1 MAFLKELSENKQAV
15 TLYKYN
21 GNDIRIDADIKIDS
35 IDRNSDYIRI
45 CFLDLETT
53 GTHKKNDKIIEIALK
68 VIQLNK
74 HNGKEVTAIAEY
86 ESFQDPGMHI
96 PEQATIINNITDEM
110 VKDHEIDW
118 TKVTEIFSLSQLF
131 VAHNASFDRAFLDRY
146 LEISQK
152 KVWACSINDINW
164 IKRGFTN
171 SKLELLAHWH
181 GYYYESHRAMI
192 DVDAMIHLVIHP
204 HYKEN
209 KPIIELIEK
218 ARKYQSRIIVKFN
231 YSKELV
237 DVIKTKRYSFNG
249 TTKEWSKIIL
259 DEDVDNEK
267 KWLAENIYK
276 GVFAGL
282 IEQVTLID
290 KYKDR

>member
-21 GNDIRIDADIKIDS
+21 GNDIRVDADITIDI
-35 IDRNSDYIRI
+35 IDRSSDYIRI

-53 GTHKKNDKIIEIALK
+53 GTNKKEDKIIELALK

-74 HNGKEVTAIAEY
+74 YTGKEVKAIADY
-86 ESFQDPGMHI
+86 EAFQDPGIPI

-118 TKVTEIFSLSQLF
+118 DKVKEIFSISQLF

-164 IKRGFTN
+164 INRGFTN

-204 HYKEN
+204 HYIDN

-218 ARKYQSRIIVKFN
+218 ARQYQSRIIVRFN
-231 YSKELV
+231 YNPELV
-237 DVIKTKRYSFNG
+237 NLIKTKRYSFNG

-259 DEDVDNEK
+259 EK
-267 KWLAENIYK
+267 DIEEETKWLAKNIYK
-276 GVFAGL
+276 GTFAGL
-282 IEQVTLID
+282 IEQVTLVD